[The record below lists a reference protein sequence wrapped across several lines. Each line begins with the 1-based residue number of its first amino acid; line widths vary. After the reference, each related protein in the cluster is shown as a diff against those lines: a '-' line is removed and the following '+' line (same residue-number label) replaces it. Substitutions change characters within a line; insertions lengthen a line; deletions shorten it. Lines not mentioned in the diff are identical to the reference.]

1 MREREKGGGES
12 RPCIHTRTHICMQ
25 WRIESWWCQE
35 PCPWFG
41 CTPWVGSM
49 PPKFVFNFNCHL
61 TSRSWH
67 IVIAGS
73 IRGQARLKKKKQ
85 IVFTD
90 LLQRVWQLYTH
101 SVYNGNLLN
110 VTRILRTANS
120 QQRLEL
126 IATSL
131 WGYTSSPAFAP
142 CSCIKPALLV
152 FPASHRTIIF
162 LSLVFSSLSVYTNNN
177 LSTHS
182 MFYFQLHGLINMII
196 MYLRILIYSTSSSLV
211 WYKVQR

>member
-1 MREREKGGGES
+1 MRERKKGGGGES
-12 RPCIHTRTHICMQ
+12 RPCIHTRTHTCMQ

-120 QQRLEL
+120 GLSWLLRPYEDTHLVQPLLPAHASNPHCSSFPHL
-126 IATSL
+126 IERSFSCHLYSVRSL
-131 WGYTSSPAFAP
+131 FTQ
-142 CSCIKPALLV
+142 
-152 FPASHRTIIF
+152 II
-162 LSLVFSSLSVYTNNN
+162 
-177 LSTHS
+177 
-182 MFYFQLHGLINMII
+182 I
-196 MYLRILIYSTSSSLV
+196 YLRILCSTSSSMV
-211 WYKVQR
+211 W